1 MSRGGAAAVRQQP
14 RGVIEEKIEER
25 RKDSLAPF
33 LGASRT

>member
-1 MSRGGAAAVRQQP
+1 MSGGGGGETAAP
-14 RGVIEEKIEER
+14 GVIEDKIEER

>member
-1 MSRGGAAAVRQQP
+1 MSERGAVVRQQP
-14 RGVIEEKIEER
+14 LGGGLIEELEER